1 MSITPALILLC
12 RINITKFPQAQYFD
26 DKQKLFVRSSVN
38 LNCYISKL
46 NFTIKSFRIY
56 TKLGVLNILYWYIL
70 AVRQKTNFLFTI
82 ALRWSLNGFWLRLPI
97 KTWRIPRKQSKNLIK
112 NKPSSKSLILTNK
125 HQPFCQSYGE
135 NFDTSPE
142 NFV

>member
-70 AVRQKTNFLFTI
+70 AVR
-82 ALRWSLNGFWLRLPI
+82 
-97 KTWRIPRKQSKNLIK
+97 
-112 NKPSSKSLILTNK
+112 
-125 HQPFCQSYGE
+125 
-135 NFDTSPE
+135 
-142 NFV
+142 